1 MNPWFIRCF
10 ACCLFWTAALQA
22 REALLIDLQGPIGP
36 ASSAFVRSAIQQ
48 AEQRKAAALV
58 LRLDTPGGLD
68 SAMREIIRAITQ
80 ASVPILCFVAPSGA
94 RAASAGTYIL
104 YACPI
109 AAMAPGTNLGA
120 ATPIQIGGRSP
131 SDGEKQALPKQRK
144 LINDAVAYL
153 RGLAQLR
160 GRNGDWAERAVREA
174 ASLPAREA
182 LKLGVIDLMAS
193 DVSDLLGKVDGRKV
207 QMPTGEQTLW
217 TLGLDLVPLEPDW
230 QNRFLQVIS
239 NPNLAYL
246 LLLLGIYGLV
256 YEFSN
261 PGTVLPGTL
270 GVVSL
275 LLGLYAFQLLPIHYT
290 GLALLLLGLALLVAE
305 AFVPSFGALG
315 IAGLALFILGSLM
328 LLDSRAPG
336 FQLSRAL
343 ILGLAGTSAL
353 FLIPVV
359 HLALRA
365 RHRPVISGAEGL
377 RAAEGITLDAFPGR
391 GRVRI
396 QGEIWEAQSEVPIQ
410 VGQAV
415 RVIDRQGLQLK
426 IVPKAEENP

>member
-1 MNPWFIRCF
+1 MCPWLFRF
-10 ACCLFWTAALQA
+10 LACCLFWTAAAQA

-36 ASSAFVRSAIQQ
+36 ASSTFVRSAIQQ
-48 AEQRKAAALV
+48 AEQRNAAVLV

-68 SAMREIIRAITQ
+68 SAMREIIQAIIQ
-80 ASVPILCFVAPSGA
+80 ASVPILCYVAPSGA

-120 ATPIQIGGRSP
+120 ATPIPIGNLSP
-131 SDGEKQALPKQRK
+131 NERDRPEQKK
-144 LINDAVAYL
+144 LVNDAVAYL

-182 LKLGVIDLMAS
+182 LQLGVIDLIAS
-193 DVSDLLGKVDGRKV
+193 DVSDLLGQVDGRKV

-217 TLGLDLVPLEPDW
+217 TLGLTLVPLEPDW

-239 NPNLAYL
+239 NPNLAYV
-246 LLLLGIYGLV
+246 LLLLGLYGLI

-261 PGTVLPGTL
+261 PGAVLPGTL
-270 GVVSL
+270 GALSL
-275 LLGLYAFQLLPIHYT
+275 LLGLYAFQLLPVHYA
-290 GLALLLLGLALLVAE
+290 GLALLLLGLALLVVE

-328 LLDSRAPG
+328 LLDSPAPG
-336 FQLSRAL
+336 FRLSRAL
-343 ILGLAGTSAL
+343 ILTFAGTSAL

-365 RHRPVISGAEGL
+365 RRRPVISGAEGL
-377 RAAEGITLDAFPGR
+377 RAAEGIALDPFPGR

-396 QGEIWEAQSEVPIQ
+396 QGEIWEAQSEASIQ
-410 VGQAV
+410 TGQGV
-415 RVIDRQGLQLK
+415 RVVDRQGLLLN
-426 IVPKAEENP
+426 IVPKSEETP